1 MCCGFRSSTDPYTV
15 LVSLGALKTRHDR
28 RSGAS
33 LQRSRALGEGP
44 MEINKKVL
52 LVDDHDLVR
61 FGTSVLLESLEDV
74 HCTITPCRSLD
85 EARTAC
91 RESGPF
97 DLVLLDLNLPD
108 AKGLQGLK
116 TLRGECPN
124 TPFAMLTGTQDEFVI
139 RQAQAMGA
147 VGYLL
152 KSWTPERLK
161 KALKSLLR
169 PQSVPAAAT
178 ISERFPKLAGTPH
191 YDRVAELG
199 PRHLQILE
207 LILEGCSNQEIA
219 KATELSL
226 GTVKNYVSAILLAL
240 DVESRSHLISLFH

>member
-1 MCCGFRSSTDPYTV
+1 
-15 LVSLGALKTRHDR
+15 
-28 RSGAS
+28 
-33 LQRSRALGEGP
+33 
-44 MEINKKVL
+44 METNKKIL

-61 FGTSVLLESLEDV
+61 FGTSMLLESLDAV
-74 HCTITPCRSLD
+74 QCSITPCRSLE

-91 RESGPF
+91 REQGPF

-108 AKGLQGLK
+108 AKGLQGLR
-116 TLRGECPN
+116 TLLNDCPN
-124 TPFAMLTGTQDEFVI
+124 IPFAMLTGTQDEFVV

-161 KALKSLLR
+161 DALRSLLQ
-169 PQSVPAAAT
+169 PSGLAKAT
-178 ISERFPKLAGTPH
+178 ISERFPRLAGTSH

-199 PRHLQILE
+199 SRHLQILE
-207 LILEGCSNQEIA
+207 LILEGCSNQEISA
-219 KATELSL
+219 STELSL

-240 DVESRSHLISLFH
+240 DVQSRSHLISLFH

>member
-1 MCCGFRSSTDPYTV
+1 LDTD
-15 LVSLGALKTRHDR
+15 
-28 RSGAS
+28 
-33 LQRSRALGEGP
+33 
-44 MEINKKVL
+44 KKIL

-61 FGTSVLLESLEDV
+61 FGTSLLLESLDEV
-74 HCTITPCRSLD
+74 HCAITPCRSLE

-91 RESGPF
+91 REGGPF

-108 AKGLQGLK
+108 AKGLQGLR
-116 TLRGECPN
+116 TLREECPDV
-124 TPFAMLTGTQDEFVI
+124 PFAMLTGTQDEFVI

-161 KALKSLLR
+161 QALRSLLR
-169 PQSVPAAAT
+169 PPAAPRSTNIA
-178 ISERFPKLAGTPH
+178 ERFPKLAGTSH

-207 LILEGCSNQEIA
+207 LILEGCSNQEIS

>member
-1 MCCGFRSSTDPYTV
+1 MDT
-15 LVSLGALKTRHDR
+15 
-28 RSGAS
+28 
-33 LQRSRALGEGP
+33 
-44 MEINKKVL
+44 NKKIL

-61 FGTSVLLESLEDV
+61 FGTTVLLESLDEV
-74 HCTITPCRSLD
+74 HCAITPCRSLD

-91 RESGPF
+91 REQGPF

-108 AKGLQGLK
+108 AKGLQGLR
-116 TLRGECPN
+116 TLRDECPDI
-124 TPFAMLTGTQDEFVI
+124 PFAMLTGTQDELVI

-161 KALKSLLR
+161 EALKALLQAPTPTGDSLAPAGGSLADR
-169 PQSVPAAAT
+169 SVASRSVTALPAATLAQ
-178 ISERFPKLAGTPH
+178 RFPRLAGSSH

-207 LILEGCSNQEIA
+207 LILEGLSNQEIA
-219 KATELSL
+219 KTTELSL
-226 GTVKNYVSAILLAL
+226 GTVKNYVSVILLAL
-240 DVESRSHLISLFH
+240 DVESRSHLMSLFH

>member
-1 MCCGFRSSTDPYTV
+1 
-15 LVSLGALKTRHDR
+15 
-28 RSGAS
+28 
-33 LQRSRALGEGP
+33 
-44 MEINKKVL
+44 METNKKVL

-61 FGTSVLLESLEDV
+61 FGTSMLLESLDAV
-74 HCTITPCRSLD
+74 QCTITPCRSLE

-91 RESGPF
+91 REQGPY

-108 AKGLQGLK
+108 AKGLQGLR
-116 TLRGECPN
+116 TLLNDCPN
-124 TPFAMLTGTQDEFVI
+124 IPFAMLTGTQDEFVI

-161 KALKSLLR
+161 EALRSLL
-169 PQSVPAAAT
+169 QPAGTAKAT
-178 ISERFPKLAGTPH
+178 ISERFPRLAGTSH

-199 PRHLQILE
+199 TRHLQILE
-207 LILEGCSNQEIA
+207 LILEGCSNQEISA
-219 KATELSL
+219 STELSL

-240 DVESRSHLISLFH
+240 DVQSRSHLISLFH

>member
-1 MCCGFRSSTDPYTV
+1 
-15 LVSLGALKTRHDR
+15 
-28 RSGAS
+28 
-33 LQRSRALGEGP
+33 
-44 MEINKKVL
+44 MENNKKIL

-61 FGTSVLLESLEDV
+61 YGTSMLFESLGEDRYA
-74 HCTITPCRSLD
+74 ITPCRSLD

-91 RESGPF
+91 REHGPF

-108 AKGLQGLK
+108 AKGLQGLR
-116 TLRGECPN
+116 TMLDEFP
-124 TPFAMLTGTQDEFVI
+124 TQPFAMLTGTTDEFVV

-161 KALKSLLR
+161 QALKSQLVTR
-169 PQSVPAAAT
+169 SGAPTTT
-178 ISERFPKLAGTPH
+178 ISERFPKLAGSSH

-199 PRHLQILE
+199 SRHLQIME

-219 KATELSL
+219 QATDLSL
-226 GTVKNYVSAILLAL
+226 
-240 DVESRSHLISLFH
+240 

>member
-1 MCCGFRSSTDPYTV
+1 MDT
-15 LVSLGALKTRHDR
+15 
-28 RSGAS
+28 
-33 LQRSRALGEGP
+33 
-44 MEINKKVL
+44 NKKVL

-61 FGTSVLLESLEDV
+61 FGTSLLLESLDEV
-74 HCTITPCRSLD
+74 RCAITPCRSLD

-108 AKGLQGLK
+108 AKGLQGLR
-116 TLRGECPN
+116 TLREECPDV
-124 TPFAMLTGTQDEFVI
+124 PFAMLTGTQDEFVI

-161 KALKSLLR
+161 QALQSLLR
-169 PQSVPAAAT
+169 
-178 ISERFPKLAGTPH
+178 H

-207 LILEGCSNQEIA
+207 LILEGCSNQEIS

>member
-1 MCCGFRSSTDPYTV
+1 MNT
-15 LVSLGALKTRHDR
+15 
-28 RSGAS
+28 
-33 LQRSRALGEGP
+33 
-44 MEINKKVL
+44 NKRIL

-61 FGTSVLLESLEDV
+61 YGTVMLLESLDAI

-91 RESGPF
+91 REQGSF

-108 AKGLQGLK
+108 AKGLQGLR
-116 TLRGECPN
+116 TLRDECPN
-124 TPFAMLTGTQDEFVI
+124 IPFAMLTGTQDELVI

-161 KALKSLLR
+161 EALQALL
-169 PQSVPAAAT
+169 QAPADAT
-178 ISERFPKLAGTPH
+178 LAQRFPRLAGTSH

-199 PRHLQILE
+199 PRHLQVLE
-207 LILEGCSNQEIA
+207 LILEGLSNQEIA
-219 KATELSL
+219 TATGLSL
-226 GTVKNYVSAILLAL
+226 GTIKNYVSVILLAL
-240 DVESRSHLISLFH
+240 DVDSRSHLMSLFN

>member
-1 MCCGFRSSTDPYTV
+1 MNT
-15 LVSLGALKTRHDR
+15 K
-28 RSGAS
+28 
-33 LQRSRALGEGP
+33 
-44 MEINKKVL
+44 KKVL

-61 FGTSVLLESLEDV
+61 FGTSMLLESLDEVD
-74 HCTITPCRSLD
+74 CAITACRSLD

-108 AKGLQGLK
+108 AKGLQGLR
-116 TLRGECPN
+116 TMREDSPEVS
-124 TPFAMLTGTQDEFVI
+124 FVILTGTQDEFVI

-152 KSWTPERLK
+152 KSWTPDRIKL
-161 KALKSLLR
+161 ALKSLLH
-169 PQSVPAAAT
+169 PAPAPSATT
-178 ISERFPKLAGTPH
+178 ISERFPRLAGTSH

-199 PRHLQILE
+199 TRHLQILE
-207 LILEGCSNQEIA
+207 LILEGCSNQEIS

-240 DVESRSHLISLFH
+240 DVDSRSHLISLFH

>member
-1 MCCGFRSSTDPYTV
+1 
-15 LVSLGALKTRHDR
+15 
-28 RSGAS
+28 
-33 LQRSRALGEGP
+33 
-44 MEINKKVL
+44 MELNKKIL

-61 FGTSVLLESLEDV
+61 FGTSMLLESLDEI
-74 HCTITPCRSLD
+74 HCDITPCRSLE

-91 RESGPF
+91 REQGAF

-108 AKGLQGLK
+108 AKGLQGLR
-116 TLRGECPN
+116 TLIDEYPK

-152 KSWTPERLK
+152 KSWTPDRLK
-161 KALKSLLR
+161 QALKSLLEAQTAR
-169 PQSVPAAAT
+169 AGAQSAT
-178 ISERFPKLAGTPH
+178 ISERFPKLAGSSH

-199 PRHLQILE
+199 NRHLQILE

>member
-1 MCCGFRSSTDPYTV
+1 MNT
-15 LVSLGALKTRHDR
+15 
-28 RSGAS
+28 
-33 LQRSRALGEGP
+33 
-44 MEINKKVL
+44 NKKVL

-61 FGTSVLLESLEDV
+61 FGTTLLLESLDEV
-74 HCTITPCRSLD
+74 HCAITPCRSLD

-91 RESGPF
+91 REQGPF

-108 AKGLQGLK
+108 AKGLQGLR
-116 TLRGECPN
+116 TLRDECPSI
-124 TPFAMLTGTQDEFVI
+124 PFAMLTGTQDEFVI

-161 KALKSLLR
+161 EALKALL
-169 PQSVPAAAT
+169 QAPAEAT
-178 ISERFPKLAGTPH
+178 LAQRFPRLAGTPH

-199 PRHLQILE
+199 PRHLQVLE
-207 LILEGCSNQEIA
+207 LILEGLSNQEIA

-226 GTVKNYVSAILLAL
+226 GTVKNYVSVILLAL
-240 DVESRSHLISLFH
+240 DVQSRSHLMSLFH

>member
-1 MCCGFRSSTDPYTV
+1 MNT
-15 LVSLGALKTRHDR
+15 
-28 RSGAS
+28 
-33 LQRSRALGEGP
+33 
-44 MEINKKVL
+44 NKKIL

-61 FGTSVLLESLEDV
+61 FGTTMLLESLDEV
-74 HCTITPCRSLD
+74 RCAITPCRSLD

-91 RESGPF
+91 REQGPF

-108 AKGLQGLK
+108 AKGLQGLR
-116 TLRGECPN
+116 TLRDECPN
-124 TPFAMLTGTQDEFVI
+124 IPFAMLTGTQDELVI

-161 KALKSLLR
+161 EALQALLQA
-169 PQSVPAAAT
+169 PGAPAATTLAQ
-178 ISERFPKLAGTPH
+178 RFPRLAGSSH

-207 LILEGCSNQEIA
+207 LILEGLSNQEIA

-226 GTVKNYVSAILLAL
+226 GTVKNYVSVILLAL
-240 DVESRSHLISLFH
+240 DVDSRSHLMSLFH

>member
-1 MCCGFRSSTDPYTV
+1 MDT
-15 LVSLGALKTRHDR
+15 K
-28 RSGAS
+28 
-33 LQRSRALGEGP
+33 
-44 MEINKKVL
+44 KKVL

-61 FGTSVLLESLEDV
+61 FGTSLLLESLADV
-74 HCTITPCRSLD
+74 QCQITPCRSLD

-91 RESGPF
+91 RDNGPF

-108 AKGLQGLK
+108 AKGLQGLR
-116 TLRGECPN
+116 TLLDEYPK

-147 VGYLL
+147 IGYLL

-161 KALKSLLR
+161 AALLSLLQ
-169 PQSVPAAAT
+169 PSPKSEAAT
-178 ISERFPKLAGTPH
+178 IAERFPRLAGSSH

-199 PRHLQILE
+199 SRHLQIME
-207 LILEGCSNQEIA
+207 LILEGCSNQEIS
-219 KATELSL
+219 KITELSL

-240 DVESRSHLISLFH
+240 DVDSRSHLISLFH